1 MFSHKKNF
9 LKLFSNQLSFFDI
22 LHQAFSANFCN
33 NSARN
38 SKKYNQLFHEQV
50 AFYRWKNVP
59 DYICFKVDYI
69 VTDNDEF

>member
-1 MFSHKKNF
+1 LVEWNANINIVF
-9 LKLFSNQLSFFDI
+9 KLIIFFGI
-22 LHQAFSANFCN
+22 LFQAFSANFSN

-38 SKKYNQLFHEQV
+38 NKKYNQLFQEQV
-50 AFYRWKNVP
+50 AFYRWENVP